1 MIERERIENK
11 KAIMENQKKKIDII
25 NMWLE
30 KSDFK

>member
-30 KSDFK
+30 NSDFN